1 MSSVSIDNMRSN
13 EAAAEAYRSL
23 RATIKYAAGDRPVRS
38 VLVVD
43 VDRDEPSGVAR
54 QLAASFASTGDR
66 VALVDA
72 NIRATRGG
80 EPGLTDVIAGSAAL
94 DAVAPGSDSGVTAV
108 GPGTQADPDLLASEA
123 LDRVL
128 AGLLESRDYVV
139 FSCASL
145 PAHGDALMLASR
157 VDAVI
162 LAVTAG
168 VSRRPRAIE
177 AREALERVGGRLLGV
192 VMVQRKRR
200 WFM

>member
-1 MSSVSIDNMRSN
+1 MSSVSTNNAPAND
-13 EAAAEAYRSL
+13 AAAEAYRSL
-23 RATIKYAAGDRPVRS
+23 RATVKYAAGDEPVRS

-43 VDRDEPSGVAR
+43 VDRAEPSGVAQ
-54 QLAASFASTGDR
+54 QLAASFARAGDR

-72 NIRATRGG
+72 NIRAGRGD
-80 EPGLTDVIAGSAAL
+80 EPGLTDVIAGEANLDEVTGAAETGYTTL
-94 DAVAPGSDSGVTAV
+94 
-108 GPGTQADPDLLASEA
+108 GPGRQPDPDLLASDGVE
-123 LDRVL
+123 RVL
-128 AGLLESRDYVV
+128 AQLLESRDYVV

-145 PAHGDALMLASR
+145 PAHGDALMLAPR

>member
-1 MSSVSIDNMRSN
+1 MSSVSSN
-13 EAAAEAYRSL
+13 NAPVNDTAAEAYRSL
-23 RATIKYAAGDRPVRS
+23 RATVKYAAGDRPVRS

-43 VDRDEPSGVAR
+43 VDRGEPSEVAQ
-54 QLAASFASTGDR
+54 QLAASFARAGDR

-72 NIRATRGG
+72 NIRVGRG
-80 EPGLTDVIAGSAAL
+80 EDQGLTDVIAGSASL
-94 DAVAPGSDSGVTAV
+94 DDVATAAETGYATL
-108 GPGTQADPDLLASEA
+108 GPGRQSDPDLLASDGIE
-123 LDRVL
+123 RVL
-128 AGLLESRDYVV
+128 AQLLESRDYVV
-139 FSCASL
+139 LSCASL
-145 PAHGDALMLASR
+145 PAHGDALMLAPR

>member
-1 MSSVSIDNMRSN
+1 MSSVSSDNIRVN
-13 EAAAEAYRSL
+13 DEAAEAYRSL
-23 RATIKYAAGDRPVRS
+23 RATIKYATGDRPVRS

-54 QLAASFASTGDR
+54 QLAASFASAGDR

-72 NIRATRGG
+72 NIRAARGG
-80 EPGLTDVIAGSAAL
+80 EPGLTDVIAGSASL
-94 DAVAPGSDSGVTAV
+94 DDVTDGSDSGFTTL
-108 GPGTQADPDLLASEA
+108 GPGTQIDPDLLAGAA
-123 LDRVL
+123 LDRVV
-128 AGLLESRDYVV
+128 AGLLEGRDYVV
-139 FSCASL
+139 YSCASL

-168 VSRRPRAIE
+168 VSRRSRAIE
-177 AREALERVGGRLLGV
+177 AREALQRVGGRLLGV